1 MIKLFTIYMSKNK
14 LLKHLQNDIYCRLG
28 VSKIA
33 GIGVFAIKIIP
44 KGVNPFKILAK
55 DNDKIIELDD
65 NDIKNLDKN
74 VKKIV
79 NDFFGQGDN
88 IKKYDVLAS
97 GPNNINISYYLN
109 HSDKPNLDI
118 VEIEESNYLGFVTN
132 QIIKEGDELTID
144 YSKYE

>member
-1 MIKLFTIYMSKNK
+1 MSKNK
-14 LLKHLQNDIYCRLG
+14 LLDHLQNDIYCRLD

-33 GIGVFAIKIIP
+33 GIGVFAIKIIS

-74 VKKIV
+74 VKKII

-88 IKKYDVLAS
+88 IKSYDVLAS
-97 GPNNINISYYLN
+97 GPNNLNISYYLN
-109 HSDKPNLDI
+109 HSNKPNLDI
-118 VEIEESNYLGFVTN
+118 IEIEGSNYLGFVTN
-132 QIIKEGDELTID
+132 RIIKEGEELTID
-144 YSKYE
+144 YSKYESKI